1 MAAEEVAA
9 HLTVVAVIAAVDSI
23 PVVETVAGLIIVME
37 VSNVFSYCPMDA
49 RCVIIDTQRGCALDK
64 GFSAPSIEYVF
75 VGLKMSL
82 QGKNR
87 HPHCLSPIVR

>member
-1 MAAEEVAA
+1 MENPQQPLFGDDE
-9 HLTVVAVIAAVDSI
+9 IAID
-23 PVVETVAGLIIVME
+23 EME
-37 VSNVFSYCPMDA
+37 VSNVFSYCPIHV